1 MYEQILFKYEL
12 DDAWGDTITEVDV
25 IDMKKD
31 NVRCLY
37 PCVSPY
43 VKEGEPSAKIITL
56 DDEKLNK
63 IKNILAGHG
72 EIFEIK
78 EVEFPMILDG
88 YINEFEF
95 SAFGRTTQIRAFN
108 IYEFRKRKSVNAE
121 KVIEIFDE
129 IAEILFN
136 EGVDKKY
143 LALKLEG

>member
-12 DDAWGDTITEVDV
+12 DDAWGDMIAEVDV
-25 IDMKKD
+25 IDMKED

-37 PCVSPY
+37 PCVSSY
-43 VKEGEPSAKIITL
+43 VKKEKPSAEIITL
-56 DDEKLNK
+56 DNEKLNK

-95 SAFGRTTQIRAFN
+95 SASGRTTQICAFN
-108 IYEFRKRKSVNAE
+108 IYEYRKRKSVNAE

-129 IAEILFN
+129 IAEILLN
-136 EGVDKKY
+136 GGVDKKY
-143 LALKLEG
+143 LALTLDG